1 MLSNIS
7 LLAETAWV
15 LCPKT
20 SHSGPRTLGS
30 ASLRRMTGGNSIEL
44 RRLARCSERRVHSS
58 LQQINGRHPGRS
70 CKERKREVNGSKP
83 FLHKLHIKVDFVDL
97 GFCYVSRVLV
107 KMLVI
112 YHLHHGYLMLVFLK
126 GTCLYTPPACTGYPP
141 AGPSSS
147 LPGVPELG
155 RNGWKLMRCLSWCFL
170 SH

>member
-1 MLSNIS
+1 MSESTVDVHKRIS
-7 LLAETAWV
+7 V
-15 LCPKT
+15 YIC
-20 SHSGPRTLGS
+20 
-30 ASLRRMTGGNSIEL
+30 
-44 RRLARCSERRVHSS
+44 
-58 LQQINGRHPGRS
+58 IN
-70 CKERKREVNGSKP
+70 KNYI
-83 FLHKLHIKVDFVDL
+83 HIYKVDFVDL

-155 RNGWKLMRCLSWCFL
+155 RNGWKLMRCLLWCFL